1 MVAVVVAAVAAVAA
15 VGSGLRVDLIARFV
29 GLPLM
34 FFYARI
40 ARIASV
46 SWVAPVL
53 VAGFHLPHNLNIAN
67 IQTSPN
73 KNADNILFLFILLCL
88 SYCVGV
94 KI

>member
-1 MVAVVVAAVAAVAA
+1 VVVVAAVAAVAVAADVA

-46 SWVAPVL
+46 SWVARVL

-67 IQTSPN
+67 IQT
-73 KNADNILFLFILLCL
+73 
-88 SYCVGV
+88 
-94 KI
+94 